1 MSSFITKQHL
11 SRRTV
16 LHGLGV
22 TLALPVLE
30 SMLPAATAFAETV
43 AAKNRTRFGA
53 IYFPHG
59 VIQEKWIP
67 ASEGTGYAIT
77 PILEPIKPFVDRITV
92 VSNLKHAQAYGSG
105 ATANHNRA
113 ASAFLSGAYA
123 KTGAQPHLG
132 VTVDQVIA
140 KQRGQDTPMPS
151 LELAIEGPSVNC
163 GDGLSC
169 SYRDTISWQSDTSPL
184 PMQNNPQ
191 VVFERLFGDGNDA
204 DQRKARRQQSLSLL
218 DSVLGEASSLQQKLP
233 AGDRARLDQY
243 LTDVREIE
251 RRIQKAG
258 ERVSD
263 DLHLPPQPTG
273 VPSDVEEHIKLMYDL
288 QVLAWQTEITRVS
301 TFQVAHELS
310 NSVYPKSTIRDAFH
324 ILSHHSNIQENKDR
338 FTVLNRYHV
347 GLFTY
352 FLDKLQKTPDG
363 DGTLLDHSLV
373 LYGSGLGDGNQHDHA
388 DLPVLVAGGAS
399 GQHTGG
405 RHIRTPKD
413 TPMSNLLVA
422 LLDKMDLNENHFG
435 DSSGVIAL

>member
-1 MSSFITKQHL
+1 MSFITKQHL

-16 LHGLGV
+16 LRGLGV
-22 TLALPVLE
+22 TLALPMLE
-30 SMLPAATAFAETV
+30 SMVPAATLFAQTV
-43 AAKNRTRFGA
+43 AAVKRTRFGA

-59 VIQEKWIP
+59 VIQANWNPEKDG
-67 ASEGTGYAIT
+67 AGYELT
-77 PILEPIKPFVDRITV
+77 PILEPLKPFYDKVTV
-92 VSNLKHAQAYGSG
+92 VSNLKHALAYGSG

-132 VTVDQVIA
+132 VTIDQVIA
-140 KQRGQDTPMPS
+140 KKLGQDTPLPS
-151 LELAIEGPSVNC
+151 LELAIEGASVNC

-191 VVFERLFGDGNDA
+191 VVFERLFGDGNDLG
-204 DQRKARRQQSLSLL
+204 QRKARRKQSLSLL

-233 AGDRARLDQY
+233 ASDRARMDQY

-258 ERVSD
+258 EQVSD
-263 DLHLPPQPTG
+263 DLELPAAPTG
-273 VPSDVEEHIKLMYDL
+273 VPTDVEEHIKLMYDL

-310 NSVYPKSTIRDAFH
+310 NAVYPKSTVRDAFH
-324 ILSHHSNIQENKDR
+324 ILSHHSNITENKER

-347 GLFTY
+347 GLLAY
-352 FLDKLQKTPDG
+352 FLDKLKKTPDG
-363 DGTLLDHSLV
+363 DATLLDHSLIV
-373 LYGSGLGDGNQHDHA
+373 YGSGLGDGNQHDHA

-399 GQHTGG
+399 GQHKGG
-405 RHIRTPKD
+405 RHIRTAKD
-413 TPMSNLLVA
+413 TPMADLLVA
-422 LLDKMDLNENHFG
+422 VLAKMEIQAEKFG
-435 DSSGVIAL
+435 DSAGVIAL